1 MDGWPPN
8 LSVRTAKVVALCYRS
23 GSHSLTPAFPPG
35 WRLLTNPFFLSGF
48 IFDLY
53 DLLKRRCMYS
63 YALLEKG
70 CYYLIQ
76 EKEQGPVGLI
86 RVNMETDHCMYVS
99 SYAETELTIW
109 KKKTDPIFDILEL
122 LEDDKVKT
130 WESIYN
136 DSQDTYNYEEDEE

>member
-1 MDGWPPN
+1 
-8 LSVRTAKVVALCYRS
+8 
-23 GSHSLTPAFPPG
+23 
-35 WRLLTNPFFLSGF
+35 
-48 IFDLY
+48 
-53 DLLKRRCMYS
+53 MYS

-76 EKEQGPVGLI
+76 EKEEGPVGLI
-86 RVNMETDHCMYVS
+86 KVNMETDLCMYVS
-99 SYAETELTIW
+99 KYADATQTIW

-122 LEDDKVKT
+122 LGDDKVKT

>member
-1 MDGWPPN
+1 
-8 LSVRTAKVVALCYRS
+8 
-23 GSHSLTPAFPPG
+23 
-35 WRLLTNPFFLSGF
+35 
-48 IFDLY
+48 
-53 DLLKRRCMYS
+53 MYS

-76 EKEQGPVGLI
+76 EQPTGPVGLI
-86 RVNMETDHCMYVS
+86 KVNMETDHCMYVS
-99 SYAETELTIW
+99 TYADAEAIVW

-122 LEDDKVKT
+122 LGDDKVKT